1 MIRTYSELIK
11 LPTFE
16 ERLQYLLLKGRVGA
30 ETFGFD
36 RWLNQHFYTSKLW
49 RDDIRPKIIARD
61 LGCDLGVEGYD
72 IQESIIIHH
81 MNPIATKDIVNCT
94 PFLLNPEFLICTSFN
109 THQAIHYENAEMLKI
124 APIYFTE
131 RKPNDTCLW
140 KTEEESTWTAYLT
153 Q

>member
-16 ERLQYLLLKGRVGA
+16 ERLQYLLLKGSVGA

-36 RWLNQHFYTSKLW
+36 RWLNQQFYTSKLW

-72 IQESIIIHH
+72 IHESIIIHH
-81 MNPIATKDIVNCT
+81 MNPILTKDIVYCT

-140 KTEEESTWTAYLT
+140 KT
-153 Q
+153 